1 MARNPK
7 VPRVADIPLGSAG
20 PDRMI
25 PYLVAP
31 MAFLALLL
39 GMVALETDDISK
51 RWRTDLTGRATVQLP
66 PQADLISNETVTRRV
81 IAVLSQAPEIR
92 YADPLT
98 SEEVAS
104 LLGPWLGGDLSE
116 ANLPVPLVID
126 VEYDRE
132 NRPDFDV
139 LGARLA
145 DIAPGATID
154 DHAGALA
161 DLLEA
166 ADSLRVVAIAL
177 ILIVSTTAVAVVVA
191 IVMAGLVI
199 HRPVIELLH
208 VCGASDGYIAGQF
221 GRHAMGAAARGAAL
235 GTGLVLLFLPLVASG
250 LSGLQQVLAL
260 PFALSANQWITVA
273 AVPIAMVL
281 ASGLFAQLV
290 ARIVL
295 SRLA

>member
-1 MARNPK
+1 MAKNAKP
-7 VPRVADIPLGSAG
+7 PRVADIPLGSAG

-39 GMVALETDDISK
+39 GMVALETDHVAQ
-51 RWRTDLTGRATVQLP
+51 RWRTDLTGRATVQIP
-66 PQADLISNETVTRRV
+66 PQQDLIANQTVTQRA
-81 IAVLSQAPEIR
+81 IAVLSQAPEVR
-92 YADPLT
+92 FADPLT
-98 SEEVAS
+98 SEEVGS
-104 LLGPWLGGDLSE
+104 LLGPWLGGNLSA

-132 NRPDFDV
+132 NRPDFAL
-139 LGARLA
+139 LGARLS

-161 DLLEA
+161 DLLSA
-166 ADSLRVVAIAL
+166 ADSLRLVAIAL

-208 VCGASDGYIAGQF
+208 VCGASDGYIARQF

-235 GTGLVLLFLPLVASG
+235 GTGMVLLFLPLAASG
-250 LSGLQQVLAL
+250 LTGLQQVLAL
-260 PFALSANQWITVA
+260 PFALTADQWITIA
-273 AVPIAMVL
+273 AVPVAMVL